1 MARAA
6 IPVSHYDCMSLDD
19 MKKLPVA
26 QLAAKDCTL
35 FLWVTDPFLPAGLE
49 LISAWGF
56 TYKTVAFYW
65 VKTNAKADLTGLSER
80 DCFTGLGY

>member
-1 MARAA
+1 
-6 IPVSHYDCMSLDD
+6 MSLND

-26 QLAAKDCTL
+26 QFAAKNCAL
-35 FLWVTDPFLPAGLE
+35 FMWVTDPFLPAGLE

-65 VKTNAKADLTGLSER
+65 VKTNTKADLTSLSEN
-80 DCFTGLGY
+80 DFFTGLGYWTRANPE